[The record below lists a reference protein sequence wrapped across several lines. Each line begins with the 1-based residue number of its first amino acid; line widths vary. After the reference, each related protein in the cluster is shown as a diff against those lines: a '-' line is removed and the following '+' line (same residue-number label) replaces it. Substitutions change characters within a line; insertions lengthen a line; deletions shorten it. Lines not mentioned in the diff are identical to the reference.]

1 MEEKKLTAMISQPMA
16 GKDNDQVLAERQE
29 LIDTLTEQGYEVLP
43 TILTEEDVE
52 KDDPIYYLA
61 ESLKFLADA
70 DTIFFM
76 EGWDEARGC
85 RIEHIVAEEYGKEII
100 EL

>member
-1 MEEKKLTAMISQPMA
+1 MDEEKKVAMISQPMA
-16 GKDNDQVLAERQE
+16 GKDNLQIQKERTE
-29 LIDTLTEQGYEVLP
+29 LIDILTEQGYEVLS

-61 ESLKFLADA
+61 ESLKFLSDA
-70 DTIFFM
+70 DIIFFM
-76 EGWDEARGC
+76 QGWEEARGC
-85 RIEHIVAEEYGKEII
+85 RIEHMVAEEYGKEII

>member
-1 MEEKKLTAMISQPMA
+1 MGEECEVAMISQPMA
-16 GKDNDQVLAERQE
+16 GKDNLQIQKERTE
-29 LIDTLTEQGYEVLP
+29 LIDILTEQGYKVLP

-61 ESLKFLADA
+61 ESLKFLAESDV
-70 DTIFFM
+70 IFFM
-76 EGWDEARGC
+76 EGWEETRGC
-85 RIEHIVAEEYGKEII
+85 RIEHMVAKEYNKEII